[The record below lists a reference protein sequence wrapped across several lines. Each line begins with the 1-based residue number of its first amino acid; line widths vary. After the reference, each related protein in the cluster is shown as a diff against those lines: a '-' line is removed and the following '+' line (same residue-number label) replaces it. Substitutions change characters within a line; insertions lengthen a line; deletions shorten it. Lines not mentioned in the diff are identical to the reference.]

1 MFHLASKSRLTI
13 AASALLVSLILPGL
27 SFAGPT
33 ILPDP
38 TDGFDWDASINSNA
52 LRFVD
57 VGAADIIAQDGS
69 DAPWV
74 EEGLWAQDYNADYDW
89 GIWNKSKKDSFDG
102 LILMISY
109 RGLADDFSFEIA
121 YPELLSGPPGGDAI
135 LLEKEHF
142 LDPSTYGILGP
153 GNTRPG
159 GGFPTLNTTEGIVF
173 VDLGEESA
181 LAAEETLNAVFRDF
195 EGVSLSDDFALLFDV
210 YGYVEGNSPFVI
222 KDTNPNSS
230 DLVVTGDGNGEPPVP
245 EASTMLLFGSGV
257 IGVFGYMRRKGWIG
271 GRS

>member
-1 MFHLASKSRLTI
+1 MLHLVAKSRLSI
-13 AASALLVSLILPGL
+13 AASALLVSLILPSL

-38 TDGFDWDASINSNA
+38 TDGFDWDSNINQNA

-57 VGAADIIAQDGS
+57 VGAADIIPQDGS

-74 EEGLWAQDYNADYDW
+74 DEGLWAQDYNADLDL
-89 GIWNKSKKDSFDG
+89 GIWNKSKNDSFDG

-121 YPELLSGPPGGDAI
+121 YPQLLSSSSGSGDVV

-153 GNTRPG
+153 GSTRPG

-173 VDLGEESA
+173 VDLGETSA
-181 LAAEETLNAVFRDF
+181 LGPKGTLNAVFQDF
-195 EGVSLSDDFALLFDV
+195 EGANLSDNFALLFDV

-230 DLVVTGDGNGEPPVP
+230 DLVVTNGGDPVP
-245 EASTMLLFGSGV
+245 EASTMLLFGSGA
-257 IGVFGYMRRKGWIG
+257 IGLFGVMRRKGWIG